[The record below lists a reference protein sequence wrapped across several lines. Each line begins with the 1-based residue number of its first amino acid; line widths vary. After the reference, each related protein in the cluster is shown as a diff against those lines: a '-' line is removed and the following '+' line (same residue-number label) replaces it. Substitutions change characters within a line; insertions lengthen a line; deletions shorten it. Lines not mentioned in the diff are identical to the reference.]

1 MSKDT
6 VNMSFMILIKINKV
20 RNFKGLLVPKNF
32 ACKNDA
38 KFLRTP
44 AFFQGY
50 QALKLVQTKSEITEN

>member
-50 QALKLVQTKSEITEN
+50 QALKLVQKKSEITEN

>member
-1 MSKDT
+1 
-6 VNMSFMILIKINKV
+6 MILIKINKV

-50 QALKLVQTKSEITEN
+50 QALKLVQKKSEITEN

>member
-1 MSKDT
+1 MTLLPWFNKPQNNHLEIYKNT
-6 VNMSFMILIKINKV
+6 VNTSFMILIKINKV

-44 AFFQGY
+44 AFF
-50 QALKLVQTKSEITEN
+50 